1 MGERKTFLLRLDAD
15 DFEELRRWAAD
26 DFRSLNG
33 QIEFLL
39 RQALVRSHR
48 GKARSRRDGR
58 DHNLTA
64 GGKG

>member
-1 MGERKTFLLRLDAD
+1 MAERKTFLLRLDAE

-39 RQALVRSHR
+39 RQALVRR
-48 GKARSRRDGR
+48 RTGKARSRSPVRNHDT
-58 DHNLTA
+58 TA
-64 GGKG
+64 GTP

>member
-39 RQALVRSHR
+39 RQALVRSRR
-48 GKARSRRDGR
+48 GKGRSRRDGEDR
-58 DHNLTA
+58 NLTA
-64 GGKG
+64 GSKG